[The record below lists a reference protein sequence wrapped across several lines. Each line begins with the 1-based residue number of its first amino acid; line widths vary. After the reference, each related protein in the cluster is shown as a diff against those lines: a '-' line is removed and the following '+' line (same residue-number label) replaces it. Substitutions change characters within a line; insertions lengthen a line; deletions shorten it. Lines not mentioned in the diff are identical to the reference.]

1 MWKTTVAGIIMIIVA
16 VSVLINASSDLSH
29 YSNFEEALTTQKKV
43 KVVGELV
50 KHKEMYYNP
59 EKDPNYFS
67 FYVKDDKGAERKVV
81 LLQEK
86 PQDFELS
93 EKLVLTGKMKGDD
106 FIASDMLMKCPS
118 KYKDEEIYIKENG

>member
-1 MWKTTVAGIIMIIVA
+1 MWKTTIAGIIMIIVA
-16 VSVLINASSDLSH
+16 VTVLINASSDLSH
-29 YSNFEEALTTQKKV
+29 YSNFGEAIETQKKV

-50 KHKEMYYNP
+50 KNKEMYYNP

-67 FYVKDDKGAERKVV
+67 FYVKDDQGMERKVV

-93 EKLVLTGKMKGDD
+93 EKLVLTGKMKGSE
-106 FIASDMLMKCPS
+106 FVASDMLMKCPS

>member
-1 MWKTTVAGIIMIIVA
+1 MIIVA
-16 VSVLINASSDLSH
+16 VTVLINASSDLSH
-29 YSNFEEALTTQKKV
+29 YSNFAEALTTQKKV

-50 KHKEMYYNP
+50 KNKEMYYNP

-67 FYVKDDKGAERKVV
+67 FYVKDDQGAERKVV

-106 FIASDMLMKCPS
+106 FVASDMLMKCPS